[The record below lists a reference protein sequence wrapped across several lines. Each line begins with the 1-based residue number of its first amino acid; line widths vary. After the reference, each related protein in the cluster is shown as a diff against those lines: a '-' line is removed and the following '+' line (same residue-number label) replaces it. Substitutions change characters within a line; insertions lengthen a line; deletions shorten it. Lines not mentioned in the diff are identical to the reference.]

1 MKHSKG
7 MFKIRDKL
15 YFILVWGLGL
25 RSCYGCVSF
34 PARKWRV
41 HDPVNIWWSKSHMR
55 TFGEG
60 RDRLSFQS
68 ARCVLSSRR
77 LHLAIWLQW
86 GWLGLITQLN
96 NIIDGVLTLLILYS
110 HITLKEQHLLQSYIF
125 SLYITLLIWS
135 TFIRFSR
142 CSIFVL

>member
-15 YFILVWGLGL
+15 YFILVWGREGILGL
-25 RSCYGCVSF
+25 RRCYGCVSF

-41 HDPVNIWWSKSHMR
+41 HDSVNIWWSKSHMR

-68 ARCVLSSRR
+68 ARCVLCSRL
-77 LHLAIWLQW
+77 LHLTIWLQW
-86 GWLGLITQLN
+86 GLLELITQLN
-96 NIIDGVLTLLILYS
+96 NIIGGVLTLPLLYS
-110 HITLKEQHLLQSYIF
+110 SITLKEQNLLQSYIF
-125 SLYITLLIWS
+125 SLYIKNFNL
-135 TFIRFSR
+135 
-142 CSIFVL
+142 V